1 MLLFVPTYLYGDSSP
16 FPGGYDFLSELR
28 SFVQAAS
35 RALLLAHE
43 ADQLEQNLG
52 ERAQEHLH
60 AIEAAQA
67 FFDQV
72 TALVADRAARAPAPQ
87 LVGSYAQEILGYVEN
102 LSAQAKQ
109 ARAEHLD
116 AESVAATQAIRS
128 RRAELRG
135 VLAEYLLGDPLPTS
149 AWALSLH
156 LGGTSPHGQVML
168 QHPGE
173 LTTSF
178 TVDVSG
184 DEAWGRP
191 RKIGEISPG
200 LSLQVG
206 FKKAFLRSSLHPDIH
221 SLDDFY
227 VGELELGPDTMELHL
242 RRKPDSPRDAFVLDL
257 DVGADG
263 APVAKISRRGDKSGE
278 SDAPFASQGEDLA
291 RVVELAAALR
301 RECAPLALRKTRLL
315 AAQLDDRDVFERGLV
330 RQVFERIAQR
340 LAPIAAQVDAHS
352 PNPEELSLKIQNAD
366 GRREELYLRKQE
378 LVELVAPLPPE
389 AQTLFAHLCFLPANP
404 PPAVPPLAVPT

>member
-1 MLLFVPTYLYGDSSP
+1 MPTYLYGDSSP
-16 FPGGYDFLSELR
+16 FPNGYDFLSELKC
-28 SFVQAAS
+28 FVQAAS

-60 AIEAAQA
+60 AMEAAQA

-72 TALVADRAARAPAPQ
+72 AALVADRAARAPAPQ
-87 LVGSYAQEILGYVEN
+87 LVGTYAQEILDYVER
-102 LSAQAKQ
+102 LGAQAKQ

-116 AESVAATQAIRS
+116 AESVAATQAIRN
-128 RRAELRG
+128 RRDELRS
-135 VLAEYLLGDPLPTS
+135 VLADYLLADPLPTT

-178 TVDVSG
+178 MVDVSG
-184 DEAWGRP
+184 DETWGRP
-191 RKIGEISPG
+191 RKVGEISPG

-221 SLDDFY
+221 TLDDFY
-227 VGELELGPDTMELHL
+227 LGELELGPDTMELHL
-242 RRKPDSPRDAFVLDL
+242 RRKPDSPRDAFVIDL
-257 DVGADG
+257 DVGPDG
-263 APVAKISRRGDKSGE
+263 SPTAKVSRRSDKGGE
-278 SDAPFASQGEDLA
+278 SDAPFRSQGEDLTQ
-291 RVVELAAALR
+291 VVELAAALR
-301 RECAPLALRKTRLL
+301 RKSESLVGRKTRLL
-315 AAQLDDRDVFERGLV
+315 SAQLDERDVFERGLV
-330 RQVFERIAQR
+330 RQVFERIARR
-340 LAPIAAQVDAHS
+340 LAPIADQVDAHS
-352 PNPEELSLKIQNAD
+352 PNPEELSLKIQNSE
-366 GRREELYLRKQE
+366 GRREEIYLRKQE
-378 LVELVAPLPPE
+378 LIDLVAPLPPQ
-389 AQTLFAHLCFLPANP
+389 AQALFADLAFLPPSP

>member
-1 MLLFVPTYLYGDSSP
+1 MPTYLYGDSSP
-16 FPGGYDFLSELR
+16 FPAGYDFLSELKT
-28 SFVQAAS
+28 FVRAAS

-87 LVGSYAQEILGYVEN
+87 LVGGYAQEILGYVEK

-116 AESVAATQAIRS
+116 AESVAATQAIGS
-128 RRAELRG
+128 RRAELRT
-135 VLAEYLLGDPLPTS
+135 VLAEYLLADPLPTE

-156 LGGTSPHGQVML
+156 LGGTSPHGQAML
-168 QHPGE
+168 QHPDG

-178 TVDVSG
+178 TVDVSA
-184 DEAWGRP
+184 DDAWGRP
-191 RKIGEISPG
+191 RKVGEISPG

-221 SLDDFY
+221 ALDDFFI
-227 VGELELGPDTMELHL
+227 GELELGPETMELHL

-263 APVAKISRRGDKSGE
+263 EPAAKIARRGDKSGE
-278 SDAPFASQGEDLA
+278 SDAPFVVQGEDLA
-291 RVVELAAALR
+291 RVVELAEALR
-301 RECAPLALRKTRLL
+301 QECERLIGRKTRLL
-315 AAQLDDRDVFERGLV
+315 SAQLDDRDVFERGLV
-330 RQVFERIAQR
+330 RQVFERIAR
-340 LAPIAAQVDAHS
+340 RMAPVAAEVDAHS

-366 GRREELYLRKQE
+366 GRREELYLRKQD
-378 LVELVAPLPPE
+378 LVALVAPLPPE
-389 AQTLFAHLCFLPANP
+389 AQALFAGLSFLPPSP
-404 PPAVPPLAVPT
+404 PPAVPPLATSG